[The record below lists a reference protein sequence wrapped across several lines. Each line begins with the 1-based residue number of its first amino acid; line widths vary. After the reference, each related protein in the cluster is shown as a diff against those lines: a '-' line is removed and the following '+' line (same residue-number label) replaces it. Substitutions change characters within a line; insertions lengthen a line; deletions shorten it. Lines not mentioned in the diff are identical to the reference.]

1 MRSLTLKAALAA
13 VLVTTPLASAFAR
26 DHHPASGAS
35 SSQISRS
42 GIGALNGMAGEGDSS
57 DSSKPI
63 SGQPQLQRM
72 YPVNVILGE
81 LHSDDARIAADRKM
95 RLVTP
100 AQARALTGEDAAIR
114 RAALNDAA
122 GRGVV
127 SSSQYN
133 QLTAEVSNLDSQIA
147 RDSGRG

>member
-1 MRSLTLKAALAA
+1 
-13 VLVTTPLASAFAR
+13 
-26 DHHPASGAS
+26 
-35 SSQISRS
+35 
-42 GIGALNGMAGEGDSS
+42 MAGEGDSS

-114 RAALNDAA
+114 RAALNDAG

>member
-1 MRSLTLKAALAA
+1 MRSLTMKAALAA
-13 VLVTTPLASAFAR
+13 VLVAAPLSSAFAR
-26 DHHPASGAS
+26 DHHAASAAS
-35 SSQISRS
+35 SSQISHPDTLS
-42 GIGALNGMAGEGDSS
+42 GMADEGDSS

-63 SGQPQLQRM
+63 YGQPQLQRM

-81 LHSDDARIAADRKM
+81 LHSDDARIATDRKM

-114 RAALNDAA
+114 RAALNDAG

>member
-1 MRSLTLKAALAA
+1 MRSLTMKAALAA
-13 VLVTTPLASAFAR
+13 VLVAAPLASAFAR
-26 DHHPASGAS
+26 DHHAASAD
-35 SSQISRS
+35 SRPTHPGS
-42 GIGALNGMAGEGDSS
+42 AAVAGMADEGDSS

-63 SGQPQLQRM
+63 YGQPQLQRM

-81 LHSDDARIAADRKM
+81 LRSDDARIAADRKM

-100 AQARALTGEDAAIR
+100 AQARTLTGEDAAIR
-114 RAALNDAA
+114 RTALNEA
-122 GRGVV
+122 GGGGMV